1 MQYLCLTSIKIVLC
15 VILLSD
21 SATTGNP
28 VLQDIKPCN
37 PTISLT
43 LVTIRN
49 HRRGGT
55 PEFWAAV
62 LTGLKN
68 AWPQILG
75 ALMAGL
81 IAYGRL
87 IYDGATR
94 KNKWLEGV
102 LCGALSLC
110 VTSALDVV
118 GLPVSISPFVGG
130 IIGFVGV
137 DKLREIAISAL
148 KKRAGVNDENQ

>member
-1 MQYLCLTSIKIVLC
+1 MNDK
-15 VILLSD
+15 
-21 SATTGNP
+21 
-28 VLQDIKPCN
+28 
-37 PTISLT
+37 
-43 LVTIRN
+43 
-49 HRRGGT
+49 T

-102 LCGALSLC
+102 
-110 VTSALDVV
+110 
-118 GLPVSISPFVGG
+118 
-130 IIGFVGV
+130 
-137 DKLREIAISAL
+137 
-148 KKRAGVNDENQ
+148 

>member
-1 MQYLCLTSIKIVLC
+1 MTKT
-15 VILLSD
+15 LSSGRRCCQD
-21 SATTGNP
+21 S
-28 VLQDIKPCN
+28 
-37 PTISLT
+37 
-43 LVTIRN
+43 
-49 HRRGGT
+49 
-55 PEFWAAV
+55 
-62 LTGLKN
+62 N

-75 ALMAGL
+75 ASMAGL

-110 VTSALDVV
+110 ITSTLDVV

-130 IIGFVGV
+130 VIGFVGV

-148 KKRAGVNDENQ
+148 RKRVGVNDDNQ

>member
-1 MQYLCLTSIKIVLC
+1 MKMN
-15 VILLSD
+15 D
-21 SATTGNP
+21 KN
-28 VLQDIKPCN
+28 
-37 PTISLT
+37 
-43 LVTIRN
+43 
-49 HRRGGT
+49 
-55 PEFWAAV
+55 PEFWAAA

-75 ALMAGL
+75 ASMAGL

-102 LCGALSLC
+102 LCGALC
-110 VTSALDVV
+110 ITSALDVV

-130 IIGFVGV
+130 VIGFVGV

-148 KKRAGVNDENQ
+148 RKRAGVNDDNQQ

>member
-1 MQYLCLTSIKIVLC
+1 MNDK
-15 VILLSD
+15 
-21 SATTGNP
+21 
-28 VLQDIKPCN
+28 
-37 PTISLT
+37 
-43 LVTIRN
+43 
-49 HRRGGT
+49 T

-81 IAYGRL
+81 IAYLRRMSSRNNPARVAIVMG
-87 IYDGATR
+87 
-94 KNKWLEGV
+94 LEGV

>member
-1 MQYLCLTSIKIVLC
+1 MNDK
-15 VILLSD
+15 
-21 SATTGNP
+21 
-28 VLQDIKPCN
+28 
-37 PTISLT
+37 
-43 LVTIRN
+43 
-49 HRRGGT
+49 T

-94 KNKWLEGV
+94 KNKWLEG
-102 LCGALSLC
+102 
-110 VTSALDVV
+110 
-118 GLPVSISPFVGG
+118 
-130 IIGFVGV
+130 
-137 DKLREIAISAL
+137 
-148 KKRAGVNDENQ
+148 

>member
-1 MQYLCLTSIKIVLC
+1 MN
-15 VILLSD
+15 D
-21 SATTGNP
+21 
-28 VLQDIKPCN
+28 
-37 PTISLT
+37 
-43 LVTIRN
+43 RN
-49 HRRGGT
+49 

-62 LTGLKN
+62 LTGFKN

-75 ALMAGL
+75 ASMAGL

-110 VTSALDVV
+110 ITSALDVV
-118 GLPVSISPFVGG
+118 GLPVSVSPFVGG
-130 IIGFVGV
+130 VIGFVGV

-148 KKRAGVNDENQ
+148 RKRAGVNDDNQ